1 MYAMKRVMTIGGSD
15 CSGGAGIQADIKTFS
30 ALGVYGTSVITAVT
44 AQNASGVQAKHEVPV
59 ELVESQIQSIM
70 SEASAKG
77 ITVDY
82 AKTGMLY
89 SSVMIETVAKQLK
102 IHKIP
107 FVVDPVMKAGSG
119 GILLADNALNTLV
132 KLLLPICEVVT
143 PNVPEASCI
152 SGLEIRDKEDAK
164 DAAIKIHELGA
175 SAVIIKGG
183 HLGQET
189 AAGKAT
195 DLIYDGE
202 FEELSGEYIKPEKGK
217 IIHGAGCSFSAALT
231 AALAK
236 GENLRHAAASAKKF
250 VHDAIA
256 AGEELSNMIVL
267 NQARELRK
275 NADRYFVLENVK
287 EAVRKLKSI
296 PDFKRLVPEVGTNI
310 GMAIEGAE
318 SERDVAAVAGR
329 IFIPIHAKE
338 VTHGETV
345 DFGASSHVAR
355 MILAMM
361 AMTGGKNIRSAIN
374 IKYSVQIIDACKRAG
389 LVISSFEREHEPTG
403 AKTMDWGVRE
413 AIRNLFLRG
422 ALPHDPASPVR
433 AYRKALPK
441 EKVEFLPDVIYDL
454 GAVGKEPMTRIFGDT
469 ALEVA
474 EKVNKI
480 MDALE

>member
-1 MYAMKRVMTIGGSD
+1 MTIGGSD

-30 ALGVYGTSVITAVT
+30 ALGVYGTSVITAIT

-102 IHKIP
+102 RHKIP

-132 KLLLPICEVVT
+132 KLLLPICVVVT
-143 PNVPEASCI
+143 PNVPEASFI

-164 DAAIKIHELGA
+164 DAAVKIHELGA

-183 HLGQET
+183 HLAQEI

-256 AGEELSNMIVL
+256 GGEELSNMIVL

-275 NADRYFVLENVK
+275 NADQYFVLENVK

-296 PDFKRLVPEVGTNI
+296 SDFKRLVPEVGTNI

-318 SERDVAAVAGR
+318 SERDVAAVDGR
-329 IFIPIHAKE
+329 IISAKE
-338 VTHGETV
+338 GIYAERVV
-345 DFGASSHVAR
+345 FGASSHVAR

-361 AMTGGKNIRSAIN
+361 ALTGDKNRRSAIN

-389 LVISSFEREHEPTG
+389 FVISSFEREHEPTG
-403 AKTMDWGVRE
+403 VKTMDWGVRE
-413 AIRNLFLRG
+413 AIKNLSSEGRQRRQ
-422 ALPHDPASPVR
+422 V
-433 AYRKALPK
+433 
-441 EKVEFLPDVIYDL
+441 PDVIYDL

>member
-1 MYAMKRVMTIGGSD
+1 MKRVMTIGGSD

-70 SEASAKG
+70 SEASDKG

-89 SSVMIETVAKQLK
+89 SSAMIETVAKQLK
-102 IHKIP
+102 RHKIP

-143 PNVPEASCI
+143 PNVPEASFI

-164 DAAIKIHELGA
+164 DAAVKIHELGA

-183 HLGQET
+183 HLTHEI

-256 AGEELSNMIVL
+256 GGEELSNMIVL

-287 EAVRKLKSI
+287 AAVRKLKSI

-310 GMAIEGAE
+310 GMAIEDAE
-318 SERDVAAVAGR
+318 SERDVAAVDGR
-329 IFIPIHAKE
+329 IIPAKE
-338 VTHGETV
+338 GIYAETV

-361 AMTGGKNIRSAIN
+361 AMTGDKNIRSAIN

-389 LVISSFEREHEPTG
+389 FVISSFEREHEPTG
-403 AKTMDWGVRE
+403 VKTMDWGIRE
-413 AIRNLFLRG
+413 AIRNLFLEGQRRQE
-422 ALPHDPASPVR
+422 V
-433 AYRKALPK
+433 
-441 EKVEFLPDVIYDL
+441 PDVIYDL

-474 EKVNKI
+474 SKVNKI

>member
-1 MYAMKRVMTIGGSD
+1 
-15 CSGGAGIQADIKTFS
+15 
-30 ALGVYGTSVITAVT
+30 
-44 AQNASGVQAKHEVPV
+44 
-59 ELVESQIQSIM
+59 
-70 SEASAKG
+70 
-77 ITVDY
+77 
-82 AKTGMLY
+82 
-89 SSVMIETVAKQLK
+89 
-102 IHKIP
+102 
-107 FVVDPVMKAGSG
+107 
-119 GILLADNALNTLV
+119 ADNALNTLV
-132 KLLLPICEVVT
+132 KLLLPICEGVT

-152 SGLEIRDKEDAK
+152 SGLEIRDKEDTK
-164 DAAIKIHELGA
+164 DAAVKIHELGA

-183 HLGQET
+183 HLTQEI

-202 FEELSGEYIKPEKGK
+202 FEELSGEYIKPKKGK

-250 VHDAIA
+250 VYDAIA
-256 AGEELSNMIVL
+256 GGEELSNMIVL

-318 SERDVAAVAGR
+318 SERDVAAVDGR
-329 IFIPIHAKE
+329 IIPVKE
-338 VTHGETV
+338 GIYAERV

-361 AMTGGKNIRSAIN
+361 ACDKNRRSAIN
-374 IKYSVQIIDACKRAG
+374 IRYSVQIVDACKRAG
-389 LVISSFEREHEPTG
+389 FVISSFEREHEPTG
-403 AKTMDWGVRE
+403 VKTMDWGVRE
-413 AIRNLFLRG
+413 AIRNLSSEGRQRRQ
-422 ALPHDPASPVR
+422 V
-433 AYRKALPK
+433 
-441 EKVEFLPDVIYDL
+441 PDVIYDL

>member
-1 MYAMKRVMTIGGSD
+1 MTIGGSD

-44 AQNASGVQAKHEVPV
+44 AQNSSGVQAKHEVPV

-70 SEASAKG
+70 SEASDSG

-89 SSVMIETVAKQLK
+89 SSAMIETVAKQLK
-102 IHKIP
+102 RHKIP

-143 PNVPEASCI
+143 PNVPEASVI

-164 DAAIKIHELGA
+164 DAAVKIHELGA

-183 HLGQET
+183 HLTHEI

-202 FEELSGEYIKPEKGK
+202 FEELSGEYIKNLSFKKKALPKKYYTPYRVEKGK

-231 AALAK
+231 AELAK
-236 GENLRHAAASAKKF
+236 CENLRHAAASAKKF

-256 AGEELSNMIVL
+256 GGEELSNMIVL

-275 NADRYFVLENVK
+275 NADRYLVLENVK
-287 EAVRKLKSI
+287 EAVRRLKSI
-296 PDFKRLVPEVGTNI
+296 PDFTRLVPEVGTNI

-318 SERDVAAVAGR
+318 SERDVASVAGR
-329 IFIPIHAKE
+329 IITTKE
-338 VTHGETV
+338 GIYGETV

-361 AMTGGKNIRSAIN
+361 AFGKNIRSAIN

-389 LVISSFEREHEPTG
+389 LVISSFEREREPTG
-403 AKTMDWGVRE
+403 VKTMDWGVRE
-413 AIRNLFLRG
+413 AIRNLSSEGQMRQ
-422 ALPHDPASPVR
+422 V
-433 AYRKALPK
+433 
-441 EKVEFLPDVIYDL
+441 PDVIYDL

-469 ALEVA
+469 ALEVS

>member
-1 MYAMKRVMTIGGSD
+1 MCAMKRVMTIGGSD

-44 AQNASGVQAKHEVPV
+44 AQNSSGVQAKHEVPV

-70 SEASAKG
+70 SEASDKG

-89 SSVMIETVAKQLK
+89 SRAMIETVTKQLK
-102 IHKIP
+102 RHKIP
-107 FVVDPVMKAGSG
+107 FVADPVMKAGSG

-132 KLLLPICEVVT
+132 KLLLPICEGVT

-152 SGLEIRDKEDAK
+152 SGLEIRDKEDMK
-164 DAAIKIHELGA
+164 DAAVKIYELGA

-183 HLGQET
+183 HLTQEI

-202 FEELSGEYIKPEKGK
+202 FEELSGEYIKPKKGK

-250 VHDAIA
+250 VYDAIA
-256 AGEELSNMIVL
+256 GGEELSNMIVL

-318 SERDVAAVAGR
+318 SERDVAAVDGR
-329 IFIPIHAKE
+329 IIPVKE
-338 VTHGETV
+338 GIYAERV

-361 AMTGGKNIRSAIN
+361 ACDKNRRSAIN
-374 IKYSVQIIDACKRAG
+374 IRYSVQIVDACKRAG
-389 LVISSFEREHEPTG
+389 FVISSFEREHEPTG
-403 AKTMDWGVRE
+403 VKTMDWGVRE
-413 AIRNLFLRG
+413 AIRNLSSEGRQRRQ
-422 ALPHDPASPVR
+422 V
-433 AYRKALPK
+433 
-441 EKVEFLPDVIYDL
+441 PDVIYDL

>member
-1 MYAMKRVMTIGGSD
+1 MKRVMTIGGSD

-44 AQNASGVQAKHEVPV
+44 AQNASGVQAKYEVPV

-77 ITVDY
+77 TTVDY

-89 SSVMIETVAKQLK
+89 SSAMIETVAKQLK
-102 IHKIP
+102 RHKIP

-132 KLLLPICEVVT
+132 KLLLHICVVVT
-143 PNVPEASCI
+143 PNVPEASVI
-152 SGLEIRDKEDAK
+152 SGLEIRNKEDAK
-164 DAAIKIHELGA
+164 DAAVKIHELGA

-183 HLGQET
+183 HLAQET

-256 AGEELSNMIVL
+256 GGEELSNMIVL

-296 PDFKRLVPEVGTNI
+296 SDFKRLVPEVGTNI

-318 SERDVAAVAGR
+318 SERDVAAVDGR
-329 IFIPIHAKE
+329 IISAKE
-338 VTHGETV
+338 GIYAETV

-361 AMTGGKNIRSAIN
+361 AMTGAKNRRSAIN

-389 LVISSFEREHEPTG
+389 FVISSFEREHEPTG
-403 AKTMDWGVRE
+403 VKTMDWGVRE
-413 AIRNLFLRG
+413 AIKNLSSEGRQRRQQE
-422 ALPHDPASPVR
+422 V
-433 AYRKALPK
+433 
-441 EKVEFLPDVIYDL
+441 PDVIYDL

-474 EKVNKI
+474 SKVNKI

>member
-1 MYAMKRVMTIGGSD
+1 MCAMKRVMTIGGSD

-70 SEASAKG
+70 SEASDKG

-89 SSVMIETVAKQLK
+89 SSAMIETVAKHLK
-102 IHKIP
+102 RHKIP

-132 KLLLPICEVVT
+132 KLLLPICVVVT
-143 PNVPEASCI
+143 PNVPEARVI
-152 SGLEIRDKEDAK
+152 SGLEIRNKEDAK
-164 DAAIKIHELGA
+164 DAAVKIHELGA

-183 HLGQET
+183 HLTHEI

-195 DLIYDGE
+195 DLIYDGD

-231 AALAK
+231 AEFAK

-256 AGEELSNMIVL
+256 GGEELSNMIVL

-296 PDFKRLVPEVGTNI
+296 PDFKRLIPEVGTNI

-318 SERDVAAVAGR
+318 SERDVAAVDGR
-329 IFIPIHAKE
+329 IISAKE
-338 VTHGETV
+338 GIYAETV
-345 DFGASSHVAR
+345 DFGVSSHVAR

-374 IKYSVQIIDACKRAG
+374 IKYSVQVIDACKRAG
-389 LVISSFEREHEPTG
+389 LVISSFEREHEPSG
-403 AKTMDWGVRE
+403 VKTMDWGVRE
-413 AIRNLFLRG
+413 AIRNLSSEGQRRRQ
-422 ALPHDPASPVR
+422 V
-433 AYRKALPK
+433 
-441 EKVEFLPDVIYDL
+441 PDVIYDF

-474 EKVNKI
+474 SNVNKI

>member
-1 MYAMKRVMTIGGSD
+1 MTIGGSD

-30 ALGVYGTSVITAVT
+30 ALGVYGTSVITVVT
-44 AQNASGVQAKHEVPV
+44 AQNSSGVHAKQEVPV

-77 ITVDY
+77 TTVDY

-102 IHKIP
+102 RHKIP

-132 KLLLPICEVVT
+132 KLLLPICMVVT
-143 PNVPEASCI
+143 PNVPEASFI

-164 DAAIKIHELGA
+164 DAAVKIHELGA
-175 SAVIIKGG
+175 STVIIKGG
-183 HLGQET
+183 HLAQEI
-189 AAGKAT
+189 AVGKAT

-256 AGEELSNMIVL
+256 GGEELSNMIVL

-287 EAVRKLKSI
+287 EAVRKLKSF
-296 PDFKRLVPEVGTNI
+296 PDFKRLIPEVGTNI

-318 SERDVAAVAGR
+318 SERDVAAVDGR
-329 IFIPIHAKE
+329 IISAKE
-338 VTHGETV
+338 GIYAERV

-361 AMTGGKNIRSAIN
+361 ALTGGKNIRSAIN
-374 IKYSVQIIDACKRAG
+374 IRYSVQIIDACKRAG
-389 LVISSFEREHEPTG
+389 FVISSFEREHEPTG
-403 AKTMDWGVRE
+403 VKTMDWGVRE
-413 AIRNLFLRG
+413 AIRNLSSEEQRRRQ
-422 ALPHDPASPVR
+422 V
-433 AYRKALPK
+433 
-441 EKVEFLPDVIYDL
+441 PDVIYDL
-454 GAVGKEPMTRIFGDT
+454 GAVGKEAMTRIFGDT

-474 EKVNKI
+474 EKVNEI

>member
-1 MYAMKRVMTIGGSD
+1 MKRVMTIGGSD

-70 SEASAKG
+70 SEASDKG

-102 IHKIP
+102 RHKIP

-143 PNVPEASCI
+143 PNVPEARFI

-164 DAAIKIHELGA
+164 DAARKIHELGA

-183 HLGQET
+183 HLAQET

-250 VHDAIA
+250 VHGAIA
-256 AGEELSNMIVL
+256 GGEELSNMIVL

-287 EAVRKLKSI
+287 AAVRKLKSI

-318 SERDVAAVAGR
+318 SERDVAAVDGR
-329 IFIPIHAKE
+329 IISAKE
-338 VTHGETV
+338 GIYAEAV
-345 DFGASSHVAR
+345 DFGVSSHVAR

-361 AMTGGKNIRSAIN
+361 ALTGDKNRRSAIN

-389 LVISSFEREHEPTG
+389 FVISSFEREHEPTG
-403 AKTMDWGVRE
+403 VKTMDWGVRE
-413 AIRNLFLRG
+413 AIKNLSSEGRQRRQQE
-422 ALPHDPASPVR
+422 V
-433 AYRKALPK
+433 
-441 EKVEFLPDVIYDL
+441 PDVIYDL

-474 EKVNKI
+474 SKVNKI

>member
-1 MYAMKRVMTIGGSD
+1 MKRVMTIGGSD

-70 SEASAKG
+70 SEASDKG

-102 IHKIP
+102 RHKIP

-132 KLLLPICEVVT
+132 KLLLPICVVVT
-143 PNVPEASCI
+143 PNVPEASFI

-164 DAAIKIHELGA
+164 DAAVKIHELGA

-183 HLGQET
+183 HLAQET

-250 VHDAIA
+250 VHGAIA
-256 AGEELSNMIVL
+256 GGEELSNMIVL

-287 EAVRKLKSI
+287 AAVRKLKSI

-318 SERDVAAVAGR
+318 SERDVAAVDGR
-329 IFIPIHAKE
+329 IISAKE
-338 VTHGETV
+338 GIYAEAV
-345 DFGASSHVAR
+345 DFGVSSHVAR

-361 AMTGGKNIRSAIN
+361 ALTGDKNRRSAIN

-389 LVISSFEREHEPTG
+389 FVISSFEREHEPTG
-403 AKTMDWGVRE
+403 VKTMDWGVRE
-413 AIRNLFLRG
+413 AIKNLSSEGRQRRQQE
-422 ALPHDPASPVR
+422 V
-433 AYRKALPK
+433 
-441 EKVEFLPDVIYDL
+441 PDVIYDL

-474 EKVNKI
+474 SKVNKI

>member
-1 MYAMKRVMTIGGSD
+1 MKRVMTIGGSD

-89 SSVMIETVAKQLK
+89 SSAMIETVAKQLK
-102 IHKIP
+102 RHKIP

-119 GILLADNALNTLV
+119 GILLADPALNTLV

-143 PNVPEASCI
+143 PNVPEASVI
-152 SGLEIRDKEDAK
+152 SGLEIRNKEDAK
-164 DAAIKIHELGA
+164 DAARKIHELGA

-183 HLGQET
+183 HLTQET

-202 FEELSGEYIKPEKGK
+202 FEELSGEYIKPGKGK

-256 AGEELSNMIVL
+256 GGEVLSNMIVL

-318 SERDVAAVAGR
+318 SERDVAAVDGR
-329 IFIPIHAKE
+329 IVSAKE
-338 VTHGETV
+338 GTHAETV
-345 DFGASSHVAR
+345 DFGVSSHVAR

-374 IKYSVQIIDACKRAG
+374 IKYSVQIVDACKRAG
-389 LVISSFEREHEPTG
+389 FVISSFEREHEPRG
-403 AKTMDWGVRE
+403 VKTMDWGVRE
-413 AIRNLFLRG
+413 AIKNLSSEGLRRRQ
-422 ALPHDPASPVR
+422 V
-433 AYRKALPK
+433 
-441 EKVEFLPDVIYDL
+441 PDVIYDL

-469 ALEVA
+469 ALEVV

-480 MDALE
+480 IDALE

>member
-1 MYAMKRVMTIGGSD
+1 MKRVMTIGGSD

-70 SEASAKG
+70 SEASDKG

-89 SSVMIETVAKQLK
+89 SSAMIETVAKHLK
-102 IHKIP
+102 RHKIP

-143 PNVPEASCI
+143 PNVPEASVI
-152 SGLEIRDKEDAK
+152 SGLEIRNKEDAK
-164 DAAIKIHELGA
+164 DAAVKIHELGA

-183 HLGQET
+183 HLTHET

-195 DLIYDGE
+195 DLIYDGD
-202 FEELSGEYIKPEKGK
+202 FVELSGEYIKPEKGK

-231 AALAK
+231 AELAK

-256 AGEELSNMIVL
+256 GGEELSNMIVL

-329 IFIPIHAKE
+329 IISAKE
-338 VTHGETV
+338 GIYGETV
-345 DFGASSHVAR
+345 DFGVSSHVAR

-389 LVISSFEREHEPTG
+389 LVISSFEREHEPSG
-403 AKTMDWGVRE
+403 VKTMDWGVRE
-413 AIRNLFLRG
+413 AIRNFSSEGQRRQE
-422 ALPHDPASPVR
+422 V
-433 AYRKALPK
+433 
-441 EKVEFLPDVIYDL
+441 PDVIYDL

-474 EKVNKI
+474 SNVNKI

>member
-1 MYAMKRVMTIGGSD
+1 MCAMKRVMTIGGSD

-30 ALGVYGTSVITAVT
+30 ALGVYGTSVITAIT

-77 ITVDY
+77 TTVDY

-102 IHKIP
+102 RHKIP

-143 PNVPEASCI
+143 PNVPEASFI

-164 DAAIKIHELGA
+164 DAAVKIHELGA

-183 HLGQET
+183 HLTQET

-202 FEELSGEYIKPEKGK
+202 FEELSGEYIKPKKGK

-256 AGEELSNMIVL
+256 GGEELPNMIVL

-318 SERDVAAVAGR
+318 SERDVAAVDGR
-329 IFIPIHAKE
+329 IISAKE
-338 VTHGETV
+338 GIYAERV
-345 DFGASSHVAR
+345 DFGVSSHVAR

-361 AMTGGKNIRSAIN
+361 ALTGDKNIRSAIN
-374 IKYSVQIIDACKRAG
+374 IKYSVQIVDACKRAG

-403 AKTMDWGVRE
+403 VKTMDWGVRE
-413 AIRNLFLRG
+413 AIKNLSSEGRQRRQQE
-422 ALPHDPASPVR
+422 V
-433 AYRKALPK
+433 
-441 EKVEFLPDVIYDL
+441 PDVIYDL